1 PHAGGVTDPRG
12 SRGGR
17 GLSLP
22 AGPRARQLLA
32 RLDAR
37 PLAARAAADVAAL
50 VRRTGATLRLRPKA
64 AFSMLYCKDSNVFN
78 SHLSQDPL
86 ASHTEFL

>member
-1 PHAGGVTDPRG
+1 MEPRAGGVTDPRG

-64 AFSMLYCKDSNVFN
+64 GACRGRGG
-78 SHLSQDPL
+78 
-86 ASHTEFL
+86 ASRGAGSDWSRILT